1 MASKWATA
9 SWPLSKKPV
18 MNLSM
23 ASVQFSAVAQSCPA
37 LCDSM
42 NCSMQSITNSRS
54 LPKLLSFEL
63 LMPSNH
69 LILCHPLILLPSI
82 FPNIRIFSN
91 E

>member
-42 NCSMQSITNSRS
+42 NCSMLGLPVHHQ
-54 LPKLLSFEL
+54 LPKPTQTPVL
-63 LMPSNH
+63 
-69 LILCHPLILLPSI
+69 
-82 FPNIRIFSN
+82 
-91 E
+91 